1 MTNKT
6 SQKYRITTKQF
17 VDLIL
22 GKELSTSEIYELAHQ
37 AYPDGDL
44 TRMSILTRLRNMVR
58 SPHAEIVVKSQGSNA
73 RYTLISASGKFLA
86 RGEINYRA
94 YSQTTP
100 ANETRWHFN
109 PIELRFCHFHKMF
122 DQALAKVQVRI

>member
-1 MTNKT
+1 MTKK
-6 SQKYRITTKQF
+6 SRITTRQF

-37 AYPDGDL
+37 VYPDGDL

-58 SPHAEIVVKSQGSNA
+58 SPHAEIVVKSQGNKA
-73 RYTLISASGKFLA
+73 RYMLISASEKFMA

-94 YSQTTP
+94 YSQPTA
-100 ANETRWHFN
+100 ANETPWHFN
-109 PIELRFCHFHKMF
+109 PVELRFCHLHKMF
-122 DQALAKVQVRI
+122 DQALAAVRGNA